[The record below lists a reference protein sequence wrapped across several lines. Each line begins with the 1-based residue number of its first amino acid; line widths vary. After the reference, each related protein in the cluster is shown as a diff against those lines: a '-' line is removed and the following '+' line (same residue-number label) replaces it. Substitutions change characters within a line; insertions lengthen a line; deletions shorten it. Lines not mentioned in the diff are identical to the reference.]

1 MANPECAERVKAI
14 IVEQLGVSAED
25 VTESAS
31 FIEDLGADS
40 LDIVELVMALEE
52 IRRVANT
59 AIIVQSGYRCEK
71 HNAEVGGERNSQ
83 HMTGRAA
90 DISSRIGV
98 DRLRDIARGLAWV
111 NGIGYDPARG
121 MLHVDV
127 RMGKRAEWTYVNGK
141 AV

>member
-1 MANPECAERVKAI
+1 MILSTHFSDAEFRCSCCGDL
-14 IVEQLGVSAED
+14 IVDAR
-25 VTESAS
+25 
-31 FIEDLGADS
+31 
-40 LDIVELVMALEE
+40 LVMALEE

-83 HMTGRAA
+83 HVTGRAA

-98 DRLRDIARGLAWV
+98 DRLREIARGLAWV

-121 MLHVDV
+121 FLHVDV
-127 RMGKRAEWTYVNGK
+127 RSGRRVEWRYLNGRAVAG
-141 AV
+141 

>member
-1 MANPECAERVKAI
+1 MILSTHFSDAEFCCPCCGDC
-14 IVEQLGVSAED
+14 IVDAR
-25 VTESAS
+25 
-31 FIEDLGADS
+31 
-40 LDIVELVMALEE
+40 LVMALEE

-83 HMTGRAA
+83 HVTGRAA

-121 MLHVDV
+121 FLHVDV
-127 RMGKRAEWTYVNGK
+127 RSGRRVEWRYLNGRAVAG
-141 AV
+141 